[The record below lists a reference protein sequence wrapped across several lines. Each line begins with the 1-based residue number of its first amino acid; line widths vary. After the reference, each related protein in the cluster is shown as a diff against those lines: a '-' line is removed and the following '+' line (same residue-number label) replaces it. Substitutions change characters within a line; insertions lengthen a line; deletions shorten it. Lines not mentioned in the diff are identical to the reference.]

1 MTAKQ
6 PEPMPQDRR
15 DFRFHLGNAPF
26 DFADLGGGRVAA
38 VVPVEPAF
46 AFIFEPDP
54 KAFYG
59 YRHVKTEPVTPERY
73 RSMTLFDPDAQTAYP
88 SRLGKLSLLT
98 LQVVPTGM
106 LTAWGRRVDPKPK
119 RKRK

>member
-6 PEPMPQDRR
+6 PEPMPTDRSG
-15 DFRFHLGNAPF
+15 FRFHLGNAPF

-46 AFIFEPDP
+46 MFVFEPDP
-54 KAFYG
+54 KATYG
-59 YRHVKTEPVTPERY
+59 YRHVRTEPVTPERY

-88 SRLGKLSLLT
+88 SRLGKLSLLA
-98 LQVVPTGM
+98 LHVVPEGM
-106 LTAWGRRVDPKPK
+106 LTAWGRAVDPKPK

>member
-1 MTAKQ
+1 MTKQ
-6 PEPMPQDRR
+6 PEPMPSDRR

-26 DFADLGGGRVAA
+26 DFADLGEGRVAA

-46 AFIFEPDP
+46 MFVFEPDP
-54 KAFYG
+54 KQFYG
-59 YRHVKTEPVTPERY
+59 YRHVRTEPVTPERY
-73 RSMTLFDPDAQTAYP
+73 RSMSMFDPDAQIVYP

-98 LQVVPTGM
+98 LHVVPENM
-106 LTAWGRRVDPKPK
+106 LRAWGRRVDPKPK